1 MISIEE
7 LLAPV
12 REDAPCGD
20 DPWSTG
26 VLSELETLITGT
38 PETQFSKAEEPDWAA
53 LRKRTLEVATTTKDL
68 RVASI
73 LTATLLRAEGL
84 AGFRAGVQL
93 IRSYTETFW
102 PAVFPLLDAADN
114 NDPSERV
121 NALASLSVPTGT
133 DGDLLKIISGL
144 RKVPLLSAP
153 RSGRFGLEHYLAVKE
168 QTPWPAENG
177 TAPTSGLLD
186 AAKQEVGAEAVA
198 AVVSTAQ
205 ALLEDLTAIEKFFKE
220 NAGPTSFPSFELLKR
235 ELKQVV
241 SWLAAEEAA
250 ATEATGAATATG
262 TGAAGGGP
270 SIGGAVRN
278 RDDVLRA
285 LEAVITYYRA
295 NEPSSPVPYL
305 LRRAIRIVPMDFLE
319 VMNELTPEVRE
330 KINMLVG
337 AMESSAQNTPS
348 Q

>member
-1 MISIEE
+1 MMSIEE

-53 LRKRTLEVATTTKDL
+53 LRKRTLEVAATTKDL

-73 LTATLLRAEGL
+73 LAATLLRAEGL

-93 IRSYTETFW
+93 IRGYTETFW
-102 PAVFPLLDAADN
+102 SAVFPLLDAADN

-144 RKVPLLSAP
+144 RRVPLLSAP

-168 QTPWPAENG
+168 QTPWPAEAG
-177 TAPTSGLLD
+177 AAPTEGLLD

-198 AVVSTAQ
+198 AVVTTTQ
-205 ALLEDLTAIEKFFKE
+205 GLIEDLAAIEKFFKE
-220 NAGPTSFPSFELLKR
+220 NAGPTAFPSFDLLKR
-235 ELKQVV
+235 ELKQIV
-241 SWLAAEEAA
+241 SWLGVADAAAEEAA
-250 ATEATGAATATG
+250 AAGATGST
-262 TGAAGGGP
+262 AAGGGP

-319 VMNELTPEVRE
+319 VMNELTPEVRD

-337 AMESSAQNTPS
+337 AMESTAGNNPS
-348 Q
+348 